1 MESILALSI
10 SLWLLYRLFKP
21 KPKARQAP
29 KASAKRAPSIQT
41 RIAQAELLESILCHI
56 DGLQDEYNRLDRECQ
71 IALATGNTKRLDAN
85 AKKIDRL
92 TEQIA
97 RKKLQAAQL
106 QDKLTRSL

>member
-1 MESILALSI
+1 MESILALIFSA
-10 SLWLLYRLFKP
+10 WLLYRLFKP
-21 KPKARQAP
+21 KPKPTARQAP
-29 KASAKRAPSIQT
+29 KARPRPSIQT
-41 RIAQAELLESILCHI
+41 RIAQTELLESILCHI

-71 IALATGNTKRLDAN
+71 IAMATGNTKKLDTN

-106 QDKLTRSL
+106 QDKLTRTF